1 MVEIVAYRSNRIE
14 LRANLASDAWVVL
27 TDTFY
32 PGWKAM
38 IDDQFE
44 AVIIPANYAFRAIYV
59 PQGVHKIVFQYRPK
73 FFAASIIIALI
84 TLLGS
89 FTLAAL
95 ND

>member
-1 MVEIVAYRSNRIE
+1 MFFLICLFSSLFRRILQPNPSKALFR
-14 LRANLASDAWVVL
+14 LRLPAPSHLKN
-27 TDTFY
+27 
-32 PGWKAM
+32 
-38 IDDQFE
+38 QN
-44 AVIIPANYAFRAIYV
+44 IPRHIF
-59 PQGVHKIVFQYRPK
+59 QTSQDKIVFQYRPK